1 MKLRRTLLQ
10 VGGFTLIELLIV
22 VALVAVILG
31 LAGPSFMSFIQMQRL
46 RSVNAQV
53 VTDIQFARS
62 EAVSH
67 NVPVHLRFRSSAAMS
82 CYTLYTK
89 SVNAPSVKC
98 DCLAPEGSR
107 CNPPQTV
114 EVRTVQLPVS
124 RSVRVSAEGNVADDF
139 SFDPRTG
146 GMVYGAIDFI
156 AAIPDEYLIDAY
168 IDGSRKLRNKVGLA
182 GRLTVCT
189 PAGSTMTEAACP
201 P

>member
-1 MKLRRTLLQ
+1 MKLRRALLQ
-10 VGGFTLIELLIV
+10 ASGFTLIELLIV

-62 EAVSH
+62 EAVSR
-67 NVPVHLRFRSSAAMS
+67 NVPVHLRFQTSAAMS

-89 SVNAPSVKC
+89 SVDAPSLKC
-98 DCLAPEGSR
+98 DCLAAEGSR
-107 CNPPQTV
+107 CTPPSTV

-124 RSVRVSAEGNVADDF
+124 RTVRLTATGNLADNF

-146 GMVYGAIDFI
+146 GMVHGPIDFFTP
-156 AAIPDEYLIDAY
+156 IPDEFLVHVY
-168 IDGSRKLRNKVGLA
+168 IDDSRKLRNKVGLA
-182 GRLTVCT
+182 GRISVCT
-189 PAGSTMTEAACP
+189 PAGSTMTETACP